1 MKFKP
6 IHFDITVVILL
17 LISSWGIYRLLGMF
31 FDPTPLNGYFQFID
45 IILLQTRLVESL
57 IFYHGSPPMLNL
69 FTGVGLKIFGHHYLL
84 FFSFAYHLMGALLA
98 MSFMLL
104 VRHLTANRIL
114 ALIATAFLVFSP
126 ALVLYQNWL
135 MYTFPT
141 ATLITFSVYALLK
154 VTRTS
159 SYVWL
164 HIFFATLGLLVM
176 TRSLFH
182 LGWFALVIAIALWL
196 LPALRS
202 KVIIACIAPLLICTL
217 WYGKN
222 QLLFDNFG
230 SSTWLGLGLS
240 NITTLT
246 VSKDDLQP
254 HVDSGRLSTLALSS
268 RKEKEGTI
276 FTTESTPTGIA
287 VLDHPSTSLGVNNFN
302 YALMPSF
309 NKVLIKDASTIIRLF
324 PFDYLSAVIDSNK
337 LFFSTNSVSPFFRT
351 EAKQAF
357 HGIRTAYDL
366 LFYGAGWSSN
376 KVSVPLFGEY
386 RDFSLVSNFGY
397 TTFFLWITS
406 IAYALVFF
414 FRGYRQ
420 RNRDRDYIVIGY
432 IAFVMLYIQGIST
445 TVEYSEN
452 YRYRF
457 LAEPISWVLIT
468 VMISNCVQ
476 GAIRIPRNA
485 EP

>member
-1 MKFKP
+1 
-6 IHFDITVVILL
+6 
-17 LISSWGIYRLLGMF
+17 
-31 FDPTPLNGYFQFID
+31 
-45 IILLQTRLVESL
+45 
-57 IFYHGSPPMLNL
+57 
-69 FTGVGLKIFGHHYLL
+69 
-84 FFSFAYHLMGALLA
+84 
-98 MSFMLL
+98 
-104 VRHLTANRIL
+104 
-114 ALIATAFLVFSP
+114 
-126 ALVLYQNWL
+126 
-135 MYTFPT
+135 
-141 ATLITFSVYALLK
+141 
-154 VTRTS
+154 
-159 SYVWL
+159 
-164 HIFFATLGLLVM
+164 
-176 TRSLFH
+176 
-182 LGWFALVIAIALWL
+182 
-196 LPALRS
+196 
-202 KVIIACIAPLLICTL
+202 
-217 WYGKN
+217 
-222 QLLFDNFG
+222 
-230 SSTWLGLGLS
+230 
-240 NITTLT
+240 
-246 VSKDDLQP
+246 
-254 HVDSGRLSTLALSS
+254 
-268 RKEKEGTI
+268 
-276 FTTESTPTGIA
+276 
-287 VLDHPSTSLGVNNFN
+287 
-302 YALMPSF
+302 
-309 NKVLIKDASTIIRLF
+309 
-324 PFDYLSAVIDSNK
+324 
-337 LFFSTNSVSPFFRT
+337 VSPFFRT

-376 KVSVPLFGEY
+376 KVSVPFFGEY